1 MPPAR
6 NPEKPDPATAIVAG
20 IRPKNFYFLLSEIKM
35 SEPTELIQLSE
46 NIFLLPLP
54 TNIGLI
60 ALKQKDSTTN
70 IYLIDSG
77 NDERYGKTVL
87 ETAESR
93 FTEPRLKAVINTH
106 SHADHCG
113 ANQFLKEKTGCQIIA
128 STGEAAVME
137 CPVLET
143 GLIWGGMPVKELDT
157 KYFTASACVADK
169 TFKSGSDFWLEEK
182 IHVQTIA
189 LKGHYIDQTGF
200 LLTDTDGKKILFAGD
215 ALSGRDTIKKYW
227 IQYLFNEN
235 QAKQS
240 LHSLAK
246 IEADFYVPGHGQGVT
261 EIEGLVEL
269 NLLALLET
277 ENMILDEL
285 KTPKTAEQILQAVS
299 LRNEIPLK
307 LSQYVLIGCTL
318 RSYLSALCDCGKIKY
333 EIKDNLMFWSLV

>member
-77 NDERYGKTVL
+77 NDERYGKAVL

-128 STGEAAVME
+128 A
-137 CPVLET
+137 LE
-143 GLIWGGMPVKELDT
+143 KR
-157 KYFTASACVADK
+157 
-169 TFKSGSDFWLEEK
+169 
-182 IHVQTIA
+182 
-189 LKGHYIDQTGF
+189 
-200 LLTDTDGKKILFAGD
+200 LLWNVP
-215 ALSGRDTIKKYW
+215 YW
-227 IQYLFNEN
+227 
-235 QAKQS
+235 KQ
-240 LHSLAK
+240 
-246 IEADFYVPGHGQGVT
+246 G
-261 EIEGLVEL
+261 
-269 NLLALLET
+269 
-277 ENMILDEL
+277 
-285 KTPKTAEQILQAVS
+285 
-299 LRNEIPLK
+299 
-307 LSQYVLIGCTL
+307 
-318 RSYLSALCDCGKIKY
+318 
-333 EIKDNLMFWSLV
+333 

>member
-1 MPPAR
+1 M
-6 NPEKPDPATAIVAG
+6 NEK
-20 IRPKNFYFLLSEIKM
+20 
-35 SEPTELIQLSE
+35 TELIKLSE

-60 ALKQKDSTTN
+60 ALKQKDSSTN

-77 NDERYGKTVL
+77 NDERYGMAIL
-87 ETAESR
+87 ETAKAH
-93 FTEPRLKAVINTH
+93 FNAPKLKAVINTH

-128 STGEAAVME
+128 STGEAAIME

-157 KYFTASACVADK
+157 KYFTASPCVADK

-182 IHVQTIA
+182 IHLQTIA
-189 LKGHYIDQTGF
+189 LKGHYIDQSGF
-200 LLTDTDGKKILFAGD
+200 IVTDSDGKKILFAGD
-215 ALSGRDTIKKYW
+215 ALSGRDAIKKYW
-227 IQYLFNEN
+227 IQYIFDEN
-235 QAKQS
+235 LTKQS
-240 LHSLAK
+240 LNSLAK
-246 IEADFYVPGHGQGVT
+246 IKADFYVPGHGQGVS

-299 LRNEIPLK
+299 RRNEIPMK

-318 RSYLSALCDCGKIKY
+318 RSYLSALCDSRKIKY
-333 EIKDNLMFWSLV
+333 EIRDNLMYWSLV